1 MFAAAARPIPGPGGF
16 FLDHSPAKRVSPER
30 LKALCIHAL
39 QAAGFDARDAGTVAE
54 VLVTTDTWGTFS
66 HGTNHLRNYLKKIR
80 AGGINPKAQPEVLG
94 EGPAWGTI
102 DGHAAMGMVTGCR
115 AMELAIQKA
124 ATAGIGYVAVR
135 NSSHFGAAGYYANL
149 AVKHDM
155 IGLAMSNADANMVAP
170 GGRTSVIGN
179 NPFAY
184 AAPAGEEHPI
194 ILDIALSA
202 TASTKIFAAKA
213 KGNIVPAGWI
223 TDGEGLP
230 TTDAANWPN
239 VGSMLPMAGHK
250 GYGLALMV
258 EVLAGVLSG
267 SGITRGVKPWL
278 GVLEEGSDTGHAF
291 IAIDVNMIMPVA
303 QFKARMDA
311 MIREI
316 RNSPKARGSERIW
329 LPGEMEWERRKVAL
343 KEGMLMPEIVL
354 NSLEKLS
361 RETGRNFVE
370 LFQ

>member
-1 MFAAAARPIPGPGGF
+1 LAQT
-16 FLDHSPAKRVSPER
+16 SVKRVRPGKLRE
-30 LKALCIHAL
+30 LCIHAL
-39 QAAGFDARDAGTVAE
+39 QGVGLDDKDAATVAQ

-80 AGGINPKAQPEVLG
+80 AGGINPKAKPEIIL
-94 EGPAWGTI
+94 EGHAWAVI
-102 DGHAAMGMVTGCR
+102 DGHSAMGMVTGCR
-115 AMELAIQKA
+115 AMELAIEKA
-124 ATAGIGYVAVR
+124 KADGIGYVAVR
-135 NSSHFGAAGYYANL
+135 NSSHFGAAGYYAHL

-155 IGLAMSNADANMVAP
+155 IGIAMSNTDANMVAP

-194 ILDIALSA
+194 LLDIAMSA

-213 KGNIVPAGWI
+213 KGNTVPDGWI
-223 TDGEGLP
+223 TDADGLP
-230 TTDAANWPN
+230 TTDAGEWPN

-267 SGITRGVKPWL
+267 AGVTRGVKPWL
-278 GVLEEGSDTGHAF
+278 GALSEGSDTGHAF
-291 IAIDVNMIMPVA
+291 IAIDVGKFMPIDV
-303 QFKARMDA
+303 FKQRMDE
-311 MIREI
+311 MIRNI
-316 RNSPKARGSERIW
+316 KNSPKAKGSEGIW
-329 LPGEMEWERRKVAL
+329 LPGEMEWERREVAL
-343 KEGMLMPEIVL
+343 RDGIALPEIVL

-361 RETGRNFVE
+361 REVGRDFEE
-370 LFQ
+370 LFR